1 MSYNIQDE
9 FVDLEGALELNHF
22 RTACRTSQYY
32 SCGVDCFLEISY
44 RLFLPE
50 IEANKSFHELD

>member
-50 IEANKSFHELD
+50 IEANTSF